1 MAISLPSFKLTPKQE
16 EANALLAS
24 CATHIMLAG
33 GSRSGKTFLHIR
45 AMMIR
50 ALKAPGSRHAIM
62 RFRFG
67 HVKQSI
73 VHDTFPKVRS
83 LCFPGVEMH
92 VNRSEWFA
100 SLPGGSEIWFGGL
113 DDKERTEKILGS
125 EYATIMLNECSQIPY
140 QSRNMAVTRLAQ
152 LVTDTVTRKPLPLKM
167 YYDENPPSKG
177 HWSYKLF
184 KTKQD
189 PDTKA
194 FLPDP
199 DNYAFLRLNPRDNT
213 ENLSPEYIKTLESL
227 PARLRKRFLD
237 GEFGDETPNALFIE
251 ENLERYRHLEGE
263 LPDMLRLVVA
273 VDPSGAED
281 EENIDNDAIGISV
294 CGLGIDGN
302 GYVLQDLTLKAGPA
316 TWGRVAVQAYLREK
330 ADRIVGE
337 INFGGAM
344 VGHVIRTAALEQ
356 KTRVPFRSLTASR
369 GKVVRAEPIAALFE
383 TGKCRLVGFHA
394 DLEEELSGFTTYGYT
409 GDHSPNRADAMIWA
423 LSDLFPEL
431 MKPLED
437 KPQVIMPAVH
447 RRTSNSWMHR

>member
-1 MAISLPSFKLTPKQE
+1 VFHLTAKQE

-24 CATHIMLAG
+24 PAQHIMLAG
-33 GSRSGKTFLHIR
+33 GSRSGKTFLEVR

-83 LCFPGVEMH
+83 LCFPDIEVNI
-92 VNRSEWFA
+92 NRSDWFA
-100 SLPGGSEIWFGGL
+100 RMPGGSEIWFGGL

-140 QSRNMAVTRLAQ
+140 SSRNMAVTRLAQ
-152 LVTDTVTRKPLPLKM
+152 LVQDNVTKKPLPLKM
-167 YYDENPPSKG
+167 YYDKNPPSKG
-177 HWSYKLF
+177 HWSYKVF

-189 PDTKA
+189 PETKQ
-194 FLPDP
+194 FLSDP
-199 DNYAFLRLNPRDNT
+199 DNYGFMQLNPRDNQQ
-213 ENLSPEYIKTLESL
+213 NLSADYIKTLESL
-227 PARLRKRFLD
+227 PLRLRKRFLD
-237 GEFGDETPNALFIE
+237 GEFGDETPNALFVD
-251 ENLERYRHLEGE
+251 ENLDRWRHTEGE

-281 EENIDNDAIGISV
+281 EDNVDNDEIGLSV
-294 CGLGIDGN
+294 CGLGVDGN
-302 GYVLQDLTLKAGPA
+302 GYVLHDLTLKAGPA

-337 INFGGAM
+337 VNFGGAM

-356 KTRVPFRSLTASR
+356 KTRVPFRALTASR

-383 TGKCRLVGFHA
+383 TGKCRLVGFHPG
-394 DLEEELSGFTTYGYT
+394 LEDELSGFTTYGYT

-423 LSDLFPEL
+423 MSDLFPEL
-431 MKPLED
+431 MKPAEE
-437 KPQVIMPAVH
+437 KKEVAQQIIH
-447 RRTSNSWMHR
+447 RAGRTAWMHR